1 MVFEEMYPTLSSHAG
16 RISHGNKDLMQDILS
31 MAYTNYCRTF
41 KRGRTLSPG
50 ELINYMGLRAGEIKN
65 GSRNHFGNRST
76 KTTKDV
82 FHPRRFLDGDVKILH
97 FEEEEKPE
105 DGFKYRIKGLS
116 TNSVEEKAIFRVD
129 FARFL
134 LILSER
140 EKEILLRR
148 IDGYK
153 FREICDEIGCTDW
166 SLKNKLL
173 QIGKEIGVYF
183 QIHPDTLERYGI
195 A

>member
-65 GSRNHFGNRST
+65 GSRLHFGNRST
-76 KTTKDV
+76 KTTNDV
-82 FHPRRFLDGDVKILH
+82 FHSRRYLDGDVKILH
-97 FEEEEKPE
+97 FEEEEQE

-129 FARFL
+129 FERFL
-134 LILSER
+134 LILSEI
-140 EKEILLRR
+140 EKEILLKR
-148 IDGYK
+148 IDGYNFK
-153 FREICDEIGCTDW
+153 EICDEIGYSDW
-166 SLKNKLL
+166 TLKNKLL

-183 QIHPDTLERYGI
+183 QIHPDTLNKFGI